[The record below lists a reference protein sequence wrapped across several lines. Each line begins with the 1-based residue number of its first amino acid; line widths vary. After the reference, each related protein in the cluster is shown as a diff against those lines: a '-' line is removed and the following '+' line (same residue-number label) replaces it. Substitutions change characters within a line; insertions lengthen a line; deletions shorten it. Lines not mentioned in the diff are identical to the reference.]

1 MARTLQTLR
10 VPQSGFDC
18 VPGFMIILESWF
30 DCLIFRFF
38 SVERQ
43 VEATRVKV
51 KLNYYYYN
59 PVNVEKSD
67 YAHFAF

>member
-51 KLNYYYYN
+51 KLNYYYN
-59 PVNVEKSD
+59 PVNVGKSD